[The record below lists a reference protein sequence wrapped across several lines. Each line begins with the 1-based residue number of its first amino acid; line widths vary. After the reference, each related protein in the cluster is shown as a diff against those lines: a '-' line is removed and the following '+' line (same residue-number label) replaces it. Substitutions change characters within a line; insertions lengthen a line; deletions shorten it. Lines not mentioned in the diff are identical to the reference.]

1 MKGVKDKNKI
11 SKDEVL
17 EINKLLKN
25 FNNFLIGN
33 PETDKNI
40 GFYEYWLNIQE
51 VIENSLSKLDLSKI
65 NESLVKFDYFISS
78 KTKEP
83 TDENIGIYENWIDT
97 MYDIQKFIIEEQK
110 DYPDDIER

>member
-1 MKGVKDKNKI
+1 MKVVKDKNKI

-40 GFYEYWLNIQE
+40 GIYEYWLNIQE
-51 VIENSLSKLDLSKI
+51 VIENSLSKLDLLKI

-97 MYDIQKFIIEEQK
+97 MYDIQKLIIEEQK